1 MTSEFLD
8 ILLDVL
14 LNILPTILP
23 TSFFYATAEV
33 TQVIE
38 TNLVPGLG
46 LTFARLA
53 LDTVVICLLVA

>member
-1 MTSEFLD
+1 MTSEFLNV
-8 ILLDVL
+8 LLDVL

-23 TSFFYATAEV
+23 TSFYATAKV

-46 LTFARLA
+46 LTFASLA
-53 LDTVVICLLVA
+53 LDMAVICPLVA

>member
-23 TSFFYATAEV
+23 TSFFYATAKV

-46 LTFARLA
+46 PSFACLV
-53 LDTVVICLLVA
+53 LDMVVICLLVA